1 MRAPAFWYPKGLA
14 QAGWLAWLLAPA
26 MLLVRAAGWLRQRLA
41 RPYRAPI
48 PVICVG
54 NLTVGGAGKTP
65 TVLALAARLRSAGI
79 NVHCLSRGYGGSHHG
94 PLRVD
99 PGKHTSADVG
109 DEPLLLARTA
119 PAWVARNR
127 KQGAMAAVAAG
138 AALLLLDDGHQNP
151 QLVKDVSLL
160 LVDTQRGT
168 GNGWTLPSG
177 PMREPLRRALARA
190 DAVLLVGGGGCATVE
205 QAARRCAIPVLRAE
219 KAALGGAALAGLR
232 LLAFSGIASPEQFFD
247 MLGALG
253 AKLIG
258 AEKFS
263 DHHPFTDAE
272 LDALLFRAKAAGA
285 ELITTEKDLMRL
297 PQHFREQVRTLA
309 IEMRFTDEAALQQAL
324 APALA
329 RLR

>member
-1 MRAPAFWYPKGLA
+1 MRTPEFWYA
-14 QAGWLAWLLAPA
+14 QAGLLAWLLAPA
-26 MLLVRAAGWLRQRLA
+26 TLLVRAAGWLRQRLA

-65 TVLALAARLRSAGI
+65 TVLALAARLSSAGI
-79 NVHCLSRGYGGSHHG
+79 NVHCLSRGYGGSHPG

-138 AALLLLDDGHQNP
+138 ASLLLLDDGHQNP

-160 LVDTQRGT
+160 LVDTQQGI

-177 PMREPLRRALARA
+177 PLREPLRRALARA
-190 DAVLLVGGGGCATVE
+190 DAVLLVGGSACASVE
-205 QAARRCAIPVLRAE
+205 QAVRGRAIPVVRAE

-247 MLGALG
+247 MLGTLG

-272 LDALLFRAKAAGA
+272 LDALLSRAKAAGA

-297 PQHFREQVRTLA
+297 PPRIRQQVRTLA
-309 IEMRFTDEAALQQAL
+309 IEMRFTDEAALQRLL